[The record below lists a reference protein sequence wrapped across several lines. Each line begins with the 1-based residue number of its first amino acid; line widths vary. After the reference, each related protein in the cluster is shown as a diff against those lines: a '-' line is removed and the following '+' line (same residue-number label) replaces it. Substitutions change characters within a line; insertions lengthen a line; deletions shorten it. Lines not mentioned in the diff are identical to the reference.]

1 MLTLY
6 REVLCRALMGNLIE
20 IVDSLEDKIEKLL
33 RGQDI
38 LKQKNRTLEDN
49 LKAHLQSTEQ
59 LQLKIESLEDQNKS
73 LKAANAI
80 LGSNEN
86 KRETKLKINSL
97 IREIDK
103 CIVQLSE

>member
-1 MLTLY
+1 
-6 REVLCRALMGNLIE
+6 MGNLIE
-20 IVDSLEDKIEKLL
+20 IVDSLENRIEKLL
-33 RGQDI
+33 RGFKVI
-38 LKQKNRTLEDN
+38 KQKNRTLEDELKVN
-49 LKAHLQSTEQ
+49 LQNTAQLQS
-59 LQLKIESLEDQNKS
+59 KIKKLEDQNQS

-97 IREIDK
+97 IREIDQ